1 MLFTIMGAGDA
12 DNAQVAVLDSRT
24 GRRKTLVRGG
34 SQAEYVDASPVTAQA
49 GYLIYASAGTLR
61 AVRFDLA
68 RLEVL
73 GAPVTVVEN
82 LMTKS
87 TGAANYSISRQGT
100 LVYVSGGG
108 NAQMTPKSLVWVDR
122 SGREER
128 INAPLRAYGAPRISP
143 DGTRLALN
151 VSSDQQSTDIWIW
164 DLRREALR
172 RLTFGPGI
180 NGLPL
185 WTPDGRRIIFTS
197 NRTGVFNLYSQAVD
211 GTGAAD
217 RLTTSANPQYQT
229 SITPDGRLLAYET
242 APSPMTRLLRLAS
255 PASQLASDPAG
266 ASLSLVDPSGQ
277 ILFDGR
283 WPEFSPDGRYIAYQ
297 SAGSRAEIYVRPYPR
312 VESGRWQISTA
323 GGTRPAWSRSG
334 RELFYLDVSNAL
346 TVAPVHTSGSAFSA
360 GKPAKVF
367 DATYPTP
374 FPPRHYDVSPD
385 GQRFLMLKDSP
396 AGDQQATPA
405 SMIVVLN
412 WLEELKQRVTTSGK

>member
-1 MLFTIMGAGDA
+1 MHRDSPVGGLGVFSSPDSRWIGFFANAELRKVSIIGGAAITLCPLTGASLGASWGDDNTIVFATSDPTTGLWRVSADGGEPTVLTTPDAAERESDHAFPSVLPGGRGVLFTIMGAGEA

-34 SQAEYVDASPVTAQA
+34 SQAEYVDASPGTAQA

-82 LMTKS
+82 VMTKA

-100 LVYVSGGG
+100 LFYVSGGV

-128 INAPLRAYGAPRISP
+128 INAPLRAYGAPRLSP

-151 VSSDQQSTDIWIW
+151 VSSDHQSTDIWIW
-164 DLRREALR
+164 DLARETLR

-211 GTGAAD
+211 GTGAVD
-217 RLTTSANPQYQT
+217 RLTTSANPQYPDVHHAGRK
-229 SITPDGRLLAYET
+229 TPHL
-242 APSPMTRLLRLAS
+242 
-255 PASQLASDPAG
+255 
-266 ASLSLVDPSGQ
+266 
-277 ILFDGR
+277 
-283 WPEFSPDGRYIAYQ
+283 
-297 SAGSRAEIYVRPYPR
+297 
-312 VESGRWQISTA
+312 
-323 GGTRPAWSRSG
+323 
-334 RELFYLDVSNAL
+334 
-346 TVAPVHTSGSAFSA
+346 
-360 GKPAKVF
+360 
-367 DATYPTP
+367 
-374 FPPRHYDVSPD
+374 
-385 GQRFLMLKDSP
+385 
-396 AGDQQATPA
+396 
-405 SMIVVLN
+405 
-412 WLEELKQRVTTSGK
+412 